1 MSSNETYLEKFIESI
16 STVPTEIQR
25 NLHHMKSLDEQYS
38 HTTEDLRDVQEE
50 YLQGVYNV
58 IHSLNVDLHP
68 QRKKLKLQEMKDGTQ
83 DATVVATAIGG
94 TKEDEANKESQE
106 TDAETKEEHEE
117 ASDSNDTDSD
127 NESKE
132 ALDLSNPPEGIIVPL
147 NTTEQPSEEETK
159 LMIPTTEELRQ
170 MTQNKQ
176 ALLEIASL
184 RQTAQQITAEK
195 LSTTHQNLKIVNSIL
210 SKLDQDLLEYETLL
224 KATGQYEDTQGSVS
238 LYVDQL
244 AAIQVVANSQEWI
257 LAKVMQHDEQTGMY
271 HLSDEDIES
280 NKTFILPESQVVI
293 LGGLSTLNRNDV
305 IYAVYPDTT
314 SFYQATVVEMTKQ
327 MKGKDPLVLVHFKD
341 DGDEHG
347 ITHAKAVPM
356 KHVMKVPYGAI
367 QT

>member
-25 NLHHMKSLDEQYS
+25 NLQHMKTLDEQYS

-58 IHSLNVDLHP
+58 ISSLQVDLHP

-83 DATVVATAIGG
+83 DADTAATGST
-94 TKEDEANKESQE
+94 TKEETDDANKESQK
-106 TDAETKEEHEE
+106 TDAETEEQE
-117 ASDSNDTDSD
+117 ATDNNSAESD

-132 ALDLSNPPEGIIVPL
+132 TLDLSNPPEGIIVPL
-147 NTTEQPSEEETK
+147 NTTEPSEETK

-195 LSTTHQNLKIVNSIL
+195 LSTAHQNLKIVNSIL
-210 SKLDQDLLEYETLL
+210 QKLDQDLTEYETLL

-257 LAKVMQHDEQTGMY
+257 WQRLCNMMNRLAC
-271 HLSDEDIES
+271 I
-280 NKTFILPESQVVI
+280 I
-293 LGGLSTLNRNDV
+293 
-305 IYAVYPDTT
+305 
-314 SFYQATVVEMTKQ
+314 
-327 MKGKDPLVLVHFKD
+327 
-341 DGDEHG
+341 
-347 ITHAKAVPM
+347 
-356 KHVMKVPYGAI
+356 
-367 QT
+367 